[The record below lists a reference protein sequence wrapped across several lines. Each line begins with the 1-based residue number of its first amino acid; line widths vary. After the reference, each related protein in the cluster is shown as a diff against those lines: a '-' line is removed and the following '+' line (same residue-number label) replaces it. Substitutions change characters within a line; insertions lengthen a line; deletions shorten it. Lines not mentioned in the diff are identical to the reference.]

1 MWDNA
6 FLLVKALGL
15 LRGAYTP
22 QVQEAVTR
30 FSSRMPYRE
39 AREELA
45 LLWKVDIC
53 QILAG
58 HADFARRRH
67 ERRLNTINENP
78 QISPMTQIFLC
89 TSAPLR
95 LCAFALNYFQR
106 RLHRLPP
113 TTMNENTPQ
122 RTINAWC

>member
-6 FLLVKALGL
+6 FPLVNALGL

-30 FSSRMPYRE
+30 LGSRMPYRE

-58 HADFARRRH
+58 HADFARRMFFTSGH
-67 ERRLNTINENP
+67 LQRLV
-78 QISPMTQIFLC
+78 
-89 TSAPLR
+89 
-95 LCAFALNYFQR
+95 
-106 RLHRLPP
+106 
-113 TTMNENTPQ
+113 
-122 RTINAWC
+122 